1 VVENRSSWAALT
13 LFAVLFFIWPIA
25 HTIALRNV
33 LLFILALW
41 LGVQWNRERGRQI
54 FFAWRSVAW
63 SLALFTA
70 WLFVDLL
77 FTPFWREALSA
88 IQGQWLSALLSGF
101 LGVAILAWRRD
112 LSPRTVL
119 LVFFGTLVIQAVAV
133 DIQGLLWM
141 IHHGQLPHGL
151 VGRRWKG
158 LTAGPDKSN
167 YLTNMALDLLV
178 AELSLRLEGDRFLPM
193 NRAAM
198 GIIFALLLLGSY
210 LEAMRNGL
218 IDLVILAG
226 FLVARFAYRHRAQ
239 FTMRRRLIVAG
250 IVLVVFV
257 LIGLDLAF
265 DHRWDSLYATIP
277 VAWNTAAHRQA
288 WLDAGAPLPLL
299 PNGHVVSQSNY
310 LRIAW
315 IKEGFKSLFDFPM
328 GLGYSRSAFGKALLL
343 RFGPSLRMATSTNN
357 GFLNLAVSVGFP
369 GLILW
374 YIWYALMF
382 RGALARLNGKAGYWG
397 RALFLVALDVGSRML
412 VDANMQ
418 DYMLEQFLFLVGFL
432 GAAAIVG
439 EDDGRGLADRRLPNR
454 KDVTSHTR

>member
-1 VVENRSSWAALT
+1 MVVENRSSWAALT

-33 LLFILALW
+33 LLFILVLW

-54 FFAWRSVAW
+54 LFAWRPVAW
-63 SLALFTA
+63 GLALFTA
-70 WLFVDLL
+70 WLFVELL

-112 LSPRTVL
+112 LPPRAVL
-119 LVFFGTLVIQAVAV
+119 LVFFGTLVVQAVAV
-133 DIQGLLWM
+133 DAQGLLWM

-167 YLTNMALDLLV
+167 YLTNMGLDLLV

-198 GIIFALLLLGSY
+198 GIIFALLLLSSY

-239 FTMRRRLIVAG
+239 FTMRRRLVVAG
-250 IVLVVFV
+250 IVLVVLALV
-257 LIGLDLAF
+257 GLDLAF

-288 WLDAGAPLPLL
+288 WLNPGHAPLPLL
-299 PNGHVVSQSNY
+299 PNGQAVAQSNY

-315 IKEGFKSLFDFPM
+315 IKEGFKSLFDFPL
-328 GLGYSRSAFGKALLL
+328 GLGYSRSAFGKAILL
-343 RFGPSLRMATSTNN
+343 RMGPGAGTATSTNN
-357 GFLNLAVSVGFP
+357 GFLNLALGVGFP
-369 GLILW
+369 GVILW
-374 YIWYALMF
+374 YLWYGLAI
-382 RGALARLNGKAGYWG
+382 RGAMARIGRPSAYWS
-397 RALFLVALDVGSRML
+397 RALLLVLLDTGTRML

-418 DYMLEQFLFLVGFL
+418 DYMLEQFLFLCAL
-432 GAAAIVG
+432 LAASVAVF
-439 EDDGRGLADRRLPNR
+439 ERSAAKVREHPR
-454 KDVTSHTR
+454 KTCTAARSQ

>member
-1 VVENRSSWAALT
+1 MAENRSGWAALT

-25 HTIALRNV
+25 HTIALRNA
-33 LLFILALW
+33 LLFILTLW

-54 FFAWRSVAW
+54 FFAWRPVVW

-70 WLFVDLL
+70 WLFVELL

-88 IQGQWLSALLSGF
+88 IQGQWLSALLTAF
-101 LGVAILAWRRD
+101 LGVAIVTWRGD
-112 LSPRTVL
+112 LSPRAIL
-119 LVFFGTLVIQAVAV
+119 LAFFGTLVIQTLVV
-133 DIQGLLWM
+133 DAQGFLWM

-178 AELSLRLEGDRFLPM
+178 AELSLRLEGDRFLPI
-193 NRAAM
+193 NRVAI
-198 GIIFALLLLGSY
+198 GVVFALLLLGSY
-210 LEAMRNGL
+210 LEAMRDGL

-250 IVLVVFV
+250 IVLAVFA
-257 LIGLDLAF
+257 LIGLDLVL

-277 VAWNTAAHRQA
+277 IAWNTAAHRQA
-288 WLDAGAPLPLL
+288 WLDAGASLPQL
-299 PNGHVVSQSNY
+299 PNGHPVVQSNY

-315 IKEGFKSLFDFPM
+315 IKEGFKCLFDFPL

-343 RFGPSLRMATSTNN
+343 RFGPSPGMATSTNN
-357 GFLNLAVSVGFP
+357 GFLNLAISVGFP

-374 YIWYALMF
+374 YVWYC
-382 RGALARLNGKAGYWG
+382 LAIKNAAAGVGRPNTYWS
-397 RALFLVALDVGSRML
+397 RALLLVLMDAGARML

-418 DYMLEQFLFLVGFL
+418 DYMLEQFLFLCAFL
-432 GAAAIVG
+432 AASAAIFEGSSDKAREHHRGTSAAA
-439 EDDGRGLADRRLPNR
+439 RPW
-454 KDVTSHTR
+454 

>member
-1 VVENRSSWAALT
+1 MENRSSWAALT

-33 LLFILALW
+33 LLFILVLW

-54 FFAWRSVAW
+54 LFAWRHAAW
-63 SLALFTA
+63 GLALFTA
-70 WLFVDLL
+70 WLFVELL
-77 FTPFWREALSA
+77 FTPFWREALGA

-101 LGVAILAWRRD
+101 LGVAILAWRGD
-112 LSPRTVL
+112 LSPRAVL
-119 LVFFGTLVIQAVAV
+119 LVFFGTLVIEAVAV
-133 DIQGLLWM
+133 DAQGFLWM

-167 YLTNMALDLLV
+167 YLTNMGLDLLV

-198 GIIFALLLLGSY
+198 GIIFALLLLSSY
-210 LEAMRNGL
+210 FEAMRNGL
-218 IDLVILAG
+218 IDLVILAA
-226 FLVARFAYRHRAQ
+226 FLVVRFAYRHRAQ

-250 IVLVVFV
+250 IVLVTFV

-288 WLDAGAPLPLL
+288 WLNPGRAPLPLL
-299 PNGHVVSQSNY
+299 PNGQAVSQSNY

-315 IKEGFKSLFDFPM
+315 IKEGFKSLFDFPL
-328 GLGYSRSAFGKALLL
+328 GLGYGRSAFGKAILL
-343 RFGPSLRMATSTNN
+343 RFGPGAGTATSTNN
-357 GFLNLAVSVGFP
+357 GFLNLALGAGFP
-369 GLILW
+369 GLIFW
-374 YIWYALMF
+374 YIWYFLALK
-382 RGALARLNGKAGYWG
+382 GAANGVDRPNAYWS
-397 RALFLVALDVGSRML
+397 RALLLILLDTGARTL

-418 DYMLEQFLFLVGFL
+418 DYMLEQFLFLCTFL
-432 GAAAIVG
+432 AASATILEKPADKTRETPYKTGAAA
-439 EDDGRGLADRRLPNR
+439 RPQ
-454 KDVTSHTR
+454 